1 MFDKEYDVIVVGGG
15 HAGSEA
21 AAAAAN
27 MGSSTLLVTM
37 NLQNIA
43 QMSCNPAMG
52 GIAKGQIVREID
64 ALGGYSGLVSDT
76 SAIQFK
82 MLNKSKGPAMWSPR
96 VQSDRMMF
104 ADHWRIR
111 LEQTPN
117 LDFFQDMVSGLIV
130 KNHRIVG
137 VKTSLG
143 IEIKG
148 KSVVLTNGTFL
159 NGLIHIGDKNFG
171 GGRSGERAST
181 GITEELIQLGFEAGR
196 MKTGTPPRVD
206 GRSLDYSKMVE
217 QPGDKIPSKFSYL
230 DETKPLIKQR
240 SCYMTHTSLQ
250 VHDILREGFERSPM
264 YNGRI
269 KSIGPR
275 YCPSIEDKIN
285 RFADKDSHQLF
296 IEPEGW
302 KTVEVYVNGFST
314 SLPEDVQFKSMRSI
328 VGFEKV
334 KFFRPG
340 YAIEYDYFPP
350 TQLKHTLETKLVN
363 SLYFAGQ
370 INGTTGYEEAA
381 SQGMMAGMNAALKV
395 QEREPFILKRDEAYI
410 GVLVDDLIT
419 KGTEEPYR
427 MFTSRAEYRTLLRQ
441 DNADFRLTEKSYKL
455 GLAGE
460 ERMRKMEDKKEKSSK
475 FVNFLKETSVAPEE
489 ANLVLEAKDSAL
501 MRQSDKMFKIFSRP
515 NITMRDVQSF
525 TGVQEFIDKNNLN
538 QEMLEQ
544 TEIQVK
550 YSGYIDKEKNNADKL
565 HRLEDVKIPEDF
577 DYTNIKSMSFEAR
590 EKLNKI
596 KPVTVSQASRIS
608 GVSPSDVSVLLVYMG
623 R

>member
-21 AAAAAN
+21 AASAAN
-27 MGSSTLLVTM
+27 MGCSTLLVTM

-104 ADHWRIR
+104 AEHWRNR

-117 LDFFQDMVSGLIV
+117 LDFFQDMVSGLII
-130 KNHRIVG
+130 KDHCIVG

-206 GRSLDYSKMVE
+206 GRSLDYSKMAE
-217 QPGDKIPSKFSYL
+217 QPGDKVPSKFSYS
-230 DETKPLIKQR
+230 DETKPLVKQR
-240 SCYMTHTSLQ
+240 SCYMTHTSLE
-250 VHDILREGFERSPM
+250 VHDILREGFDRSPM

-275 YCPSIEDKIN
+275 YCPSIEDKIH

-314 SLPEDVQFKSMRSI
+314 SLPEDVQFKALRSI

-334 KFFRPG
+334 KVFRPG

-363 SLYFAGQ
+363 GLYFAGQ

-381 SQGMMAGMNAALKV
+381 SQGMMAGINAALKV
-395 QEREPFILKRDEAYI
+395 KERDPFILKRDEAYI

-441 DNADFRLTEKSYKL
+441 DNADFRLTEKSYNM

-460 ERMRKMEDKKEKSSK
+460 ERMRKMEVKKEKSSK

-489 ANLVLEAKDSAL
+489 ANVVLEAKDSAL
-501 MRQSDKMFKIFSRP
+501 MKQSDKMFKIFSRP
-515 NITMRDVQSF
+515 NITMQDVQTF
-525 TGVQEFIDKNNLN
+525 TGVQKFIDNNNLN
-538 QEMLEQ
+538 EEMLEQ

-565 HRLEDVKIPEDF
+565 QRLEDVKIPEDF